1 MIFFR
6 FSPLLFFFP
15 QHVAIKLPSRRELTL
30 LVPLTQQQH
39 ELYKQYLCSLDSS
52 TLEVVMREEPS
63 NSASRSNFASSAN
76 LVGSA
81 GGASDAVMTT
91 ITATSNGSSSSSSEL
106 VPTASSSSSSG
117 GNGGGAAADSDW
129 RKLMNLLLQLRK
141 ICNHTYLL
149 PDIAPEPYT
158 VSEDIVG
165 GSGKLLVRRSSFSL
179 PAESKLICVFLC
191 STDA

>member
-1 MIFFR
+1 ML
-6 FSPLLFFFP
+6 SL

-76 LVGSA
+76 LAGSA
-81 GGASDAVMTT
+81 GGAGDAVMTT
-91 ITATSNGSSSSSSEL
+91 ITATSNGSSSSSEL
-106 VPTASSSSSSG
+106 VPVASSGGSSS

-165 GSGKLLVRRSSFSL
+165 GSGKLLVRLLFTCL
-179 PAESKLICVFLC
+179 DKLIYLMMF
-191 STDA
+191 

>member
-1 MIFFR
+1 MHASTFCAKSDKSFVVSS
-6 FSPLLFFFP
+6 FVL

-52 TLEVVMREEPS
+52 TLEVVMREEPN

-76 LVGSA
+76 LAGSGSA
-81 GGASDAVMTT
+81 GDAVMTT
-91 ITATSNGSSSSSSEL
+91 ITAVSNGSSSSSSEL
-106 VPTASSSSSSG
+106 VPVASTSSG
-117 GNGGGAAADSDW
+117 GNSGGVAADSDW

-158 VSEDIVG
+158 VNEDIVG
-165 GSGKLLVRRSSFSL
+165 GSGKLLVG
-179 PAESKLICVFLC
+179 
-191 STDA
+191 

>member
-1 MIFFR
+1 M
-6 FSPLLFFFP
+6 
-15 QHVAIKLPSRRELTL
+15 AIKLPSRRELTL

-63 NSASRSNFASSAN
+63 NSASRSNLPSSAN
-76 LVGSA
+76 LAG
-81 GGASDAVMTT
+81 GGASSASEAVLTT
-91 ITATSNGSSSSSSEL
+91 ITAVSNGSSSSAESSEL
-106 VPTASSSSSSG
+106 VPATSSSG
-117 GNGGGAAADSDW
+117 AAVDSDW

-158 VSEDIVG
+158 VNEDIVG
-165 GSGKLLVRRSSFSL
+165 GSGKLMVSFM
-179 PAESKLICVFLC
+179 II
-191 STDA
+191 T